1 MTGSARKHLI
11 GAAGFVIVVVGIAAI
26 PLPGPGWMLLYAGI
40 KVLSTQYDW
49 AERWLD
55 PVELRAL
62 KGAAEAVETTTRVV
76 LSSLFIAGI
85 GAFGVLW
92 IVGPGVPGSWPD
104 DDRWWAPDHGWWL
117 PGGAWTGVTL
127 LVSCVLAVALLIY
140 SFRRFYG
147 KPEAVAALS
156 KELEEADE
164 EFKERLHHEAA
175 DD

>member
-1 MTGSARKHLI
+1 MTGTARRHLI
-11 GAAGFVIVVVGIAAI
+11 GAAGFLVVLVGIAAI
-26 PLPGPGWMLLYAGI
+26 PLPGPGWMLLYAGV
-40 KVLSTQYDW
+40 KVLSTQYEW

-55 PVELRAL
+55 PIELRAL
-62 KGAAEAVETTTRVV
+62 KGAAEAVETPTRVV
-76 LSSLFIAGI
+76 LSGIFIAGV

-92 IVGPGVPGSWPD
+92 IVGPDVPGWWPL
-104 DDRWWAPDHGWWL
+104 ANKWWL
-117 PGGAWTGVTL
+117 AGGDWTGVTL
-127 LVSCVLAVALLIY
+127 LVSCVLAAALLVY

-164 EFKERLHHEAA
+164 ELRERLHHEAA